1 MELITP
7 AIGLVFWT
15 SLVFVILLVL
25 LRKLAW
31 KPILGAVKEREEN
44 ISNALAS
51 AEKAKEELTKLQ
63 SSNEQLLKEAYAE
76 RDNLLKAAQDA
87 HDKIVAEAKGH
98 AQEEADKMIA
108 KAQAEISAQKNAA
121 VAEIKTQVATLSVEI
136 AEKLLKSELS
146 EANKQSAVA
155 NQLIEEVSFN

>member
-1 MELITP
+1 MGLITP

-15 SLVFVILLVL
+15 SVVFVILLVL

-121 VAEIKTQVATLSVEI
+121 LSVEI

>member
-1 MELITP
+1 MGLITP

-31 KPILGAVKEREEN
+31 KPILGAVKSREEN

-63 SSNEQLLKEAYAE
+63 SSNEQLLKEAYAQ
-76 RDNLLKAAQDA
+76 RDQMLKDAQEA

>member
-15 SLVFVILLVL
+15 GLVFIILLL
-25 LRKLAW
+25 LLKKFAW
-31 KPILGAVKEREEN
+31 KPILGAVTAREEN
-44 ISNALAS
+44 ITNALAS
-51 AEKAKEELTKLQ
+51 AEKAKEELLNLQ
-63 SSNEQLLKEAYAE
+63 SSNEQLLKDAYAE
-76 RDNLLKAAQDA
+76 RDNLLKSAKDA

-98 AQEEADKMIA
+98 AQAESDKLIA

-121 VAEIKTQVATLSVEI
+121 ISEIKTQVATLSVEV

-146 EANKQSAVA
+146 ANNKQAALA
-155 NQLIEEVSFN
+155 NQLINDVSFN